1 MSVYYRPYT
10 TTAEHRAQLI
20 SILESIR
27 RTFTLDGEPNAAV
40 VWNRSFPV
48 KDTYDGR
55 DTDFFTGIN
64 GIYIIDTLTQED
76 GKEYYRFQFN
86 KGTYICYEFVEVG
99 GIKYNYI
106 NYFMSTLAAGG
117 GAKMLY
123 DFLSYLKTQ
132 AGYSTHVLLTPDPN
146 LHKYADFEK
155 LKEYYRSLGF
165 NPIVEGSMDYKAEID
180 TIQSNILSKFLSKK
194 GGRRR
199 RTHKRRKSNKRGRK
213 SNKKR
218 RSNKRRIFNIF
229 L

>member
-1 MSVYYRPYT
+1 MSVYYRHYT

-20 SILESIR
+20 SILERIR

-40 VWNRSFPV
+40 VWNRSFPL
-48 KDTYDGR
+48 KDTYDGS
-55 DTDFFTGIN
+55 DTDFFTGKY
-64 GIYIIDTLTQED
+64 GIYIIDTIIQED

-106 NYFMSTLAAGG
+106 NYFMSTLAAGEG
-117 GAKMLY
+117 VNMLY

-132 AGYSTHVLLTPDPN
+132 KDYSSTVALTPDPN
-146 LHKYADFEK
+146 LHKYADFDK

-165 NPIVEGSMDYKAEID
+165 IPTGEKSMDYIAEID
-180 TIQSNILSKFLSKK
+180 TIQSKILSKKK

-199 RTHKRRKSNKRGRK
+199 KKTNKRRKSNKRGRK

-218 RSNKRRIFNIF
+218 RNYRK
-229 L
+229 